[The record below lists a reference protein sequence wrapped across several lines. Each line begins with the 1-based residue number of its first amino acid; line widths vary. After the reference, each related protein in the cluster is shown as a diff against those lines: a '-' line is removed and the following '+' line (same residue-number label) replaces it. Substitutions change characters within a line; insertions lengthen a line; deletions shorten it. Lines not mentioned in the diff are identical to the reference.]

1 MLAWHL
7 WLIAALVLLL
17 AELLG
22 TGFFA
27 FAMGLAALA
36 AMMAALLEVSVT
48 GQWFTF
54 ALATAVLAPLLKKAF
69 REFAPS
75 RRKSGLAGESRH
87 QTGTLVRHHTGELRL
102 KLEGDLFMVRGEAG
116 VELKEGDR
124 VEIVRF
130 DGITAIVK
138 RPE

>member
-27 FAMGLAALA
+27 FAMGLAALG
-36 AMMAALLEVSVT
+36 AMAAALLGEGAT

-54 ALATAVLAPLLKKAF
+54 AIATAVLAPLLKKAF
-69 REFAPS
+69 RQYAPS

-87 QTGTLVRHHTGELRL
+87 QTGKLVRHHSGELRL
-102 KLEGDLFMVRGEAG
+102 KLEGDLFMVRAQSGT
-116 VELKEGDR
+116 ELKEGDE

-138 RPE
+138 QPD